1 MRRSPQRRRPL
12 TPRSGV
18 MRKKKSRW
26 PFSAVAWRQLRGLC
40 TAVRHLPHAAGH
52 SASVARWPG
61 NYSVAFS
68 RGPAAAG
75 FWSRASQCLM
85 QSTTRSLASS
95 AQNAAEA
102 VPLSFFDAARRLCVS
117 MVRAIIGPGG
127 GREPAAGV
135 APAVSSVPA
144 SATGGMSRGATTKK
158 RNVGS
163 NLLRRFSN
171 LASLPLNIHLVTV
184 KRRARCGPPPTARAQ
199 VTVWWADTR
208 VVKA

>member
-1 MRRSPQRRRPL
+1 MRTCAPPFLASCWTVGWRAVRRSPQRRRPL

-75 FWSRASQCLM
+75 FWSRASQCL
-85 QSTTRSLASS
+85 SRRRGRSR
-95 AQNAAEA
+95 A
-102 VPLSFFDAARRLCVS
+102 VPRMPLKLFLSLFSMLRDGSALCEYGARYHRARRRQGARGWCCAS
-117 MVRAIIGPGG
+117 GKQR
-127 GREPAAGV
+127 AGV
-135 APAVSSVPA
+135 GNGRDEPRRHHKKK
-144 SATGGMSRGATTKK
+144 GM
-158 RNVGS
+158 
-163 NLLRRFSN
+163 
-171 LASLPLNIHLVTV
+171 
-184 KRRARCGPPPTARAQ
+184 
-199 VTVWWADTR
+199 
-208 VVKA
+208 